1 MVVALGAIMTI
12 GYVLGGRRPLRIIG
26 ARRRWGSRGWR
37 TTAFACGLLMVVV
50 SLTDSIDQVVRQ
62 TFWMRTAQL
71 MVLVMVAAP
80 LLVLSAPTPRLLRL
94 LNWRGRGR
102 HRPTGK
108 LGSVGAFCLFNLG
121 VLVAYLPAVY
131 RMTAGPGWPR
141 LLSQLTM
148 VTLGFVFWSQVI
160 AQPPRSCALSHL
172 GRVVYLF
179 LSSAQM
185 RLLGVVL
192 GFASTSFYG
201 VPLTD
206 QQLAAGI
213 VMVPGVL
220 TDLIVL
226 TVCLYMWLGQE
237 ERNERRTRPVY
248 DRSTGATA

>member
-1 MVVALGAIMTI
+1 MLI
-12 GYVLGGRRPLRIIG
+12 
-26 ARRRWGSRGWR
+26 
-37 TTAFACGLLMVVV
+37 VVV

-71 MVLVMVAAP
+71 MILVMVAAP
-80 LLVLSAPTPRLLRL
+80 LLVLGAPTPRFLRL
-94 LNWRGRGR
+94 LNTKGRGR
-102 HRPTGK
+102 QAPPGK
-108 LGSVGAFCLFNLG
+108 LGTLVAFCLFNLA
-121 VLVAYLPAVY
+121 VLVAYLPPVY
-131 RMTAGPGWPR
+131 RTTAGPGWPR

-148 VTLGFVFWSQVI
+148 VALGFVFWSQVI
-160 AQPPRSCALSHL
+160 SQPPRSCALSHL

-179 LSSAQM
+179 LSSAQL

-201 VPLTD
+201 VPLSD

-237 ERNERRTRPVY
+237 ERAEQRRLGRMH
-248 DRSTGATA
+248 GAFF